1 MIRGK
6 KVLAVIPARGGS
18 KGVPKKNIRLINGH
32 PLIVWTVRQALAS
45 NHTTKVIVST
55 DDEQIAQVARS
66 YGAAVP
72 FLRPTELAQDDSP
85 TIDAVLHVLNNL
97 SESYDICCLLEP
109 TSPLRKPCDI
119 DESILLLES
128 KWDTTDAVVTV
139 GEVHLES
146 PFVCKK
152 ISDEGYLDPV
162 LPAKK
167 YHQRQQLPKTYFPY
181 GVLYGAK
188 VDTLIL
194 EHTFYP
200 KRTRPYFLERW
211 QNFEIDDELDLLIVE
226 TIMKRY
232 FVL

>member
-1 MIRGK
+1 MTT
-6 KVLAVIPARGGS
+6 PATFS
-18 KGVPKKNIRLINGH
+18 SL
-32 PLIVWTVRQALAS
+32 
-45 NHTTKVIVST
+45 
-55 DDEQIAQVARS
+55 
-66 YGAAVP
+66 
-72 FLRPTELAQDDSP
+72 
-85 TIDAVLHVLNNL
+85 
-97 SESYDICCLLEP
+97 P
-109 TSPLRKPCDI
+109 TSPLRKPFDI
-119 DESILLLES
+119 DESIILLES

-152 ISDEGYLDPV
+152 ISDEGYLESV
-162 LPAKK
+162 LPATK

-188 VDTLIL
+188 VDSLIS

-200 KRTRPYFLERW
+200 KRTRSYFLERW